1 MNGNARARRHRR
13 ASSSSPTH
21 RGRAR
26 AHARAEHRARTR
38 GDHPRRTI
46 RRVNLSRI
54 HPSIGRSVGRSV
66 DRARARARHRA
77 IVSPITTRREGGT
90 RRRRPKGGVAIGPDS
105 SRCGGVSTRLIFIP
119 TPAGRPSAERIHTH
133 TRIEPIYR
141 YVRSRSDRSR
151 AIFPRRLGRFF
162 AGTSSSSHGGA
173 REDDGRRRETTG
185 DDDGR
190 RETGDERRE
199 TRDGRRETR
208 DARRARRRRPSR
220 RLDEGGRGTRREDGV
235 GACAFSTRVWAR
247 GRDSFAGHHSSWVTI
262 RTDSRNRD
270 ESRRRR
276 REGGR
281 DLCRAV
287 SGVF

>member
-1 MNGNARARRHRR
+1 MGTPARVVIAAPLPRLPLT
-13 ASSSSPTH
+13 AVAP
-21 RGRAR
+21 
-26 AHARAEHRARTR
+26 ARTR
-38 GDHPRRTI
+38 APNTALVLAAIILDARSVESTSPASI
-46 RRVNLSRI
+46 RRAVERSIARSIERAIAPSR
-54 HPSIGRSVGRSV
+54 P
-66 DRARARARHRA
+66 RA
-77 IVSPITTRREGGT
+77 IVSPITTRREGGAT
-90 RRRRPKGGVAIGPDS
+90 ATTTEGGGRDHRSRLVA
-105 SRCGGVSTRLIFIP
+105 VSTRHHASDFYP
-119 TPAGRPSAERIHTH
+119 HRDGTPLCAGRIHMHTH
-133 TRIEPIYR
+133 IEPISFG
-141 YVRSRSDRSR
+141 RSIAIAPIPRRSR
-151 AIFPRRLGRFF
+151 ASRDASDAFSPGR
-162 AGTSSSSHGGA
+162 SHTVA
-173 REDDGRRRETTG
+173 RARTTG

>member
-54 HPSIGRSVGRSV
+54 HPSSGRAV
-66 DRARARARHRA
+66 DRAVDRASDRALAPSRHRFTDHD
-77 IVSPITTRREGGT
+77 STRGGGHGDDD
-90 RRRRPKGGVAIGPDS
+90 RRGGVAITGPDS
-105 SRCGGVSTRLIFIP
+105 SRCLHVATRLIFITHGDR
-119 TPAGRPSAERIHTH
+119 TPICAGRIHMHTH
-133 TRIEPIYR
+133 IEPISFG
-141 YVRSRSDRSR
+141 RSIAIAPIPRRSR
-151 AIFPRRLGRFF
+151 ACVSRRLGRFF
-162 AGTSSSSHGGA
+162 AGTVAHGGA
-173 REDDGRRRETTG
+173 REDDGRRR
-185 DDDGR
+185 
-190 RETGDERRE
+190 RETGDARRE
-199 TRDGRRETR
+199 TRDARRETR

-247 GRDSFAGHHSSWVTI
+247 GRDSFPGHHSSWVTI